1 VTGRWPTLLRIG
13 VCGVVVVV
21 LALAPSWATL
31 GQLRNLVELLTL
43 LTLAQMWNLLAGYA
57 GLVSIGQQ
65 AYIGIGAYAF
75 YALGDK
81 ASVHPYLAVL
91 LAGLIAGAIS
101 LPSAALVFRLRA
113 GYFAIGTWV
122 VAEVFHL
129 LVLNS
134 SSLGGGAGVSILFV
148 SDIERRTREF
158 ATYWMALGLGLGA
171 IALAYL
177 LLRSRTGLALTAIR
191 DNEEGAEGVGVNVL
205 RSKVGVYVIAA
216 LGCGLAGAVTYLSL
230 LRIQP
235 DAAFTVNWTAFMIF
249 IVVIGGLGTLEGPII
264 GTVIF
269 YVLQQQFSSYGVWY
283 LVALGVVAVA
293 FAVWVPRGIWGWI
306 AERYD
311 VHLFPLRRRFR
322 GVYGDTERHVASM
335 TTAGGGTAGE
345 G

>member
-1 VTGRWPTLLRIG
+1 MTRALRPT
-13 VCGVVVVV
+13 VCVGVVAV
-21 LALAPSWATL
+21 LALAPMWATL

-81 ASVHPYLAVL
+81 ASVQPYLAVL
-91 LAGLIAGAIS
+91 LAGVIAAALS

-129 LVLNS
+129 LVLNT
-134 SSLGGGAGVSILFV
+134 SSLGAGAGVSILFV
-148 SDIERRTREF
+148 SDIERRTRSF
-158 ATYWMALGLGLGA
+158 VTYWMALGLGLGA
-171 IALAYL
+171 VGLAFL
-177 LLRSRTGLALTAIR
+177 LLRSRVGLALTAIR
-191 DNEEGAEGVGVNVL
+191 DNEDGAEGIGVDVL
-205 RSKVGVYVIAA
+205 RAKVGVYVVAA
-216 LGCGLAGAVTYLSL
+216 FGCGLAGAVTYLSL

-249 IVVIGGLGTLEGPII
+249 IVVIGGLGTLEGPIV

-269 YVLQQQFSSYGVWY
+269 YALQQQFSSYGVWY
-283 LVALGVVAVA
+283 LVALGVVAIA
-293 FAVWVPRGIWGWI
+293 IAVWVPQGIWGWI
-306 AERYD
+306 AARYD
-311 VHLFPLRRRFR
+311 VHLFPLRRRYTP
-322 GVYGDTERHVASM
+322 GVAIRTEEAVESPA
-335 TTAGGGTAGE
+335 A
-345 G
+345 

>member
-1 VTGRWPTLLRIG
+1 VTRANAARLGL
-13 VCGVVVVV
+13 CAVVVVV

-43 LTLAQMWNLLAGYA
+43 LAIAQMWNLLAGYA

-65 AYIGIGAYAF
+65 GYIGIGAYAF

-81 ASVHPYLAVL
+81 AGVQPFLAVV
-91 LAGLIAGAIS
+91 LAGLIAAAIS
-101 LPSAALVFRLRA
+101 VPSAALVFRLRA

-129 LVLNS
+129 FFLNS
-134 SSLGGGAGVSILFV
+134 SWLGGGAGVSVLFV
-148 SDIERRTREF
+148 SDIDRQTRQF
-158 ATYWMALGLGLGA
+158 VTYWLALGLGLGA
-171 IALAYL
+171 IALTYL
-177 LLRSRTGLALTAIR
+177 LLRRRTGLALTAIR
-191 DNEEGAEGVGVNVL
+191 DNEEGAEGIGVDVL
-205 RSKVGVYVIAA
+205 RAKVGGYVAAA
-216 LGCGLAGAVTYLSL
+216 LGCGLAGAITYLSL

-235 DAAFTVNWTAFMIF
+235 DAAFTVNWTAYMIF

-306 AERYD
+306 ADRFD

-322 GVYGDTERHVASM
+322 AAPAASPPD
-335 TTAGGGTAGE
+335 AIVE
-345 G
+345 GHAT

>member
-1 VTGRWPTLLRIG
+1 VTARWPTLLRIG

-171 IALAYL
+171 IALAYV

>member
-1 VTGRWPTLLRIG
+1 VNVATALRLGI
-13 VCGVVVVV
+13 CAVVIVV
-21 LALAPSWATL
+21 LAFAPSWATL

-43 LTLAQMWNLLAGYA
+43 LTIAQMWNLLAGYA

-75 YALGDK
+75 WALGDK

-91 LAGLIAGAIS
+91 LAGLIAAAIS
-101 LPSAALVFRLRA
+101 VPSAALVFRLRA
-113 GYFAIGTWV
+113 GYFAIGTWF

-134 SSLGGGAGVSILFV
+134 SWLGGGSGVSVLFV

-191 DNEEGAEGVGVNVL
+191 DNEDGAEGVGVNVL
-205 RSKVGVYVIAA
+205 RSKFGVYVAAA

-235 DAAFTVNWTAFMIF
+235 DAAFTINWTAFMIF

-283 LVALGVVAVA
+283 LVALGVVAIA

-306 AERYD
+306 AERFD
-311 VHLFPLRRRFR
+311 VHLFPLRRRLR
-322 GVYGDTERHVASM
+322 AAPVPAEGVV
-335 TTAGGGTAGE
+335 E
-345 G
+345 GHAT

>member
-1 VTGRWPTLLRIG
+1 VTNALRLGI
-13 VCGVVVVV
+13 CGVLVAV
-21 LALAPSWATL
+21 LALAPMWATL

-75 YALGDK
+75 FAFGDK
-81 ASVHPYLAVL
+81 AGVQPYLAVL
-91 LAGLIAGAIS
+91 LAGLVAAAIS

-129 LVLNS
+129 LVLNAEW
-134 SSLGGGAGVSILFV
+134 LGGGAGVSILFV
-148 SDIERRTREF
+148 SDIERRTRSF
-158 ATYWMALGLGLGA
+158 VTYWMALGLGLGA
-171 IALAYL
+171 VALAFVM
-177 LLRSRTGLALTAIR
+177 LRSRVGLALTAIR
-191 DNEEGAEGVGVNVL
+191 DDEDGAEGIGVDVL
-205 RSKVGVYVIAA
+205 RAKVGVYVAA
-216 LGCGLAGAVTYLSL
+216 AFGCGLAGAVTYLSL

-269 YVLQQQFSSYGVWY
+269 YALQQQFSSYGVWY

-293 FAVWVPRGIWGWI
+293 I
-306 AERYD
+306 A
-311 VHLFPLRRRFR
+311 
-322 GVYGDTERHVASM
+322 M
-335 TTAGGGTAGE
+335 
-345 G
+345 

>member
-1 VTGRWPTLLRIG
+1 MTNALRLAA
-13 VCGVVVVV
+13 CGALVAV
-21 LALAPSWATL
+21 LACAPMWATL

-65 AYIGIGAYAF
+65 AYIGIGAYSF
-75 YALGDK
+75 WALGDK
-81 ASVHPYLAVL
+81 AGVQPYLAVL
-91 LAGLIAGAIS
+91 LAGLIAAAIS

-134 SSLGGGAGVSILFV
+134 SWLGGGAGVSVLFV
-148 SDIERRTREF
+148 SDIERRTRQF

-171 IALAYL
+171 VALAFV
-177 LLRSRTGLALTAIR
+177 LLRSRVGLALTAIR
-191 DNEEGAEGVGVNVL
+191 DNEDGAESIGVNVL
-205 RSKVGVYVIAA
+205 RAKVGVYIAAA

-235 DAAFTVNWTAFMIF
+235 DAAFTVNWTAYMIF

-264 GTVIF
+264 GTVLF

-293 FAVWVPRGIWGWI
+293 FAVWVPQGIWGWI

-311 VHLFPLRRRFR
+311 VHLFPLRRRYR
-322 GVYGDTERHVASM
+322 PSAPIAREDAVESHAT
-335 TTAGGGTAGE
+335 
-345 G
+345 

>member
-1 VTGRWPTLLRIG
+1 
-13 VCGVVVVV
+13 
-21 LALAPSWATL
+21 
-31 GQLRNLVELLTL
+31 
-43 LTLAQMWNLLAGYA
+43 
-57 GLVSIGQQ
+57 
-65 AYIGIGAYAF
+65 
-75 YALGDK
+75 
-81 ASVHPYLAVL
+81 
-91 LAGLIAGAIS
+91 
-101 LPSAALVFRLRA
+101 
-113 GYFAIGTWV
+113 
-122 VAEVFHL
+122 
-129 LVLNS
+129 
-134 SSLGGGAGVSILFV
+134 VSILFV
-148 SDIERRTREF
+148 SDIERRTRAF

-205 RSKVGVYVIAA
+205 RSKVAVYVIAA

>member
-1 VTGRWPTLLRIG
+1 MTNALRAA
-13 VCGVVVVV
+13 VCSALVAV
-21 LALAPSWATL
+21 LALAPMWATL

-65 AYIGIGAYAF
+65 AYVGIGAYAF

-81 ASVHPYLAVL
+81 ASVQPYLAVL
-91 LAGLIAGAIS
+91 LAGLVAAAIS

-129 LVLNS
+129 LVLNTD
-134 SSLGGGAGVSILFV
+134 SLGAGAGVSILFV
-148 SDIERRTREF
+148 SDIERRTRSF
-158 ATYWMALGLGLGA
+158 VTYWMALGLGLGA
-171 IALAYL
+171 VGLAFL
-177 LLRSRTGLALTAIR
+177 LLRSRVGLALTAIR
-191 DNEEGAEGVGVNVL
+191 DNEDGAEGIGVNVL
-205 RSKVGVYVIAA
+205 QAKVGVYVLAA

-235 DAAFTVNWTAFMIF
+235 DAAFTVNWTAYMIF

-264 GTVIF
+264 GTVLF

-283 LVALGVVAVA
+283 LVALGVVAVG
-293 FAVWVPRGIWGWI
+293 FAVWVPQGIWGWI
-306 AERYD
+306 AGRFD
-311 VHLFPLRRRFR
+311 VHLFPLRRLHRP
-322 GVYGDTERHVASM
+322 GAPIHQDDAVESPA
-335 TTAGGGTAGE
+335 A
-345 G
+345 

>member
-1 VTGRWPTLLRIG
+1 VTTTLRVG
-13 VCGVVVVV
+13 VCGALVAV
-21 LALAPSWATL
+21 LALAPMWATL

-81 ASVHPYLAVL
+81 ASVQPYLAVL
-91 LAGLIAGAIS
+91 LAGLVAAAIS

-129 LVLNS
+129 LVLNTS
-134 SSLGGGAGVSILFV
+134 WLGGGAGVSILFV
-148 SDIERRTREF
+148 SDIERRTRSF

-171 IALAYL
+171 VALAFL
-177 LLRSRTGLALTAIR
+177 MLRSRVGLALTAIR
-191 DNEEGAEGVGVNVL
+191 DNEDGAEGIGVDVL
-205 RSKVGVYVIAA
+205 RAKVGVYVAA
-216 LGCGLAGAVTYLSL
+216 AFGCGLAGAVTYLSL

-269 YVLQQQFSSYGVWY
+269 YALQQQFSSYGVWY

-293 FAVWVPRGIWGWI
+293 IAVWVPQGIWGWI
-306 AERYD
+306 AQRYD
-311 VHLFPLRRRFR
+311 VSLFPLRRRFR
-322 GVYGDTERHVASM
+322 P
-335 TTAGGGTAGE
+335 GTPIRQDDAVE
-345 G
+345 SPAT

>member
-1 VTGRWPTLLRIG
+1 VL
-13 VCGVVVVV
+13 VAV
-21 LALAPSWATL
+21 LALAPMWATL

-311 VHLFPLRRRFR
+311 IHLFPLRRRFR

>member
-1 VTGRWPTLLRIG
+1 MTRALRPT
-13 VCGVVVVV
+13 VCVGVVAV
-21 LALAPSWATL
+21 LALAPMWATL

-81 ASVHPYLAVL
+81 ASVQPYLAVL
-91 LAGLIAGAIS
+91 LAGVIAAAIS

-129 LVLNS
+129 LVLNT
-134 SSLGGGAGVSILFV
+134 SSLGAGAGVSILFV
-148 SDIERRTREF
+148 SDIERRTRSF
-158 ATYWMALGLGLGA
+158 VTYWMALGLGLGA
-171 IALAYL
+171 VGLAFL
-177 LLRSRTGLALTAIR
+177 LLRSRVGLALTAIR
-191 DNEEGAEGVGVNVL
+191 DNEDGAEGIGVDVL
-205 RSKVGVYVIAA
+205 RAKVGVYVVAA
-216 LGCGLAGAVTYLSL
+216 FGCGLAGAVTYLSL

-235 DAAFTVNWTAFMIF
+235 DAAFTINWTAFMIF

-269 YVLQQQFSSYGVWY
+269 YALQQQFSSYGVWY

-293 FAVWVPRGIWGWI
+293 IAVWVPQGIWGWI
-306 AERYD
+306 AARYD
-311 VHLFPLRRRFR
+311 VHLFPLRRRYTP
-322 GVYGDTERHVASM
+322 GVAIRTEDAVESPA
-335 TTAGGGTAGE
+335 A
-345 G
+345 

>member
-311 VHLFPLRRRFR
+311 IHLFPLRRRFR

>member
-1 VTGRWPTLLRIG
+1 VTGRWPTVLRIG
-13 VCGVVVVV
+13 VCGVVVIV

-205 RSKVGVYVIAA
+205 RAKVGVYVIAA

>member
-1 VTGRWPTLLRIG
+1 VNVATALRLGI
-13 VCGVVVVV
+13 CAVVIVV
-21 LALAPSWATL
+21 LAFAPSWATL

-43 LTLAQMWNLLAGYA
+43 LTIAQMWNLLAGYA

-75 YALGDK
+75 WALGDK

-91 LAGLIAGAIS
+91 LAGLIAAAIS
-101 LPSAALVFRLRA
+101 VPSAALVFRLRA

-134 SSLGGGAGVSILFV
+134 SWLGGGSGVSVLFV

-191 DNEEGAEGVGVNVL
+191 DNEDGAEGVGVNVL
-205 RSKVGVYVIAA
+205 RSKFGVYVAAA

-235 DAAFTVNWTAFMIF
+235 DAAFTINWTAFMIF

-306 AERYD
+306 AERFD

-322 GVYGDTERHVASM
+322 GAAVPA
-335 TTAGGGTAGE
+335 E
-345 G
+345 GVVEGHAT

>member
-1 VTGRWPTLLRIG
+1 MTARWPTLLRLG
-13 VCGVVVVV
+13 VCAAVV
-21 LALAPSWATL
+21 LVLAFAPSWATL

-81 ASVHPYLAVL
+81 AGVHPYLAVL
-91 LAGLIAGAIS
+91 LAGLIAGAIA

-129 LVLNS
+129 LVLNT

-171 IALAYL
+171 IALAYA

-205 RSKVGVYVIAA
+205 RSKVAVYVIAA

-235 DAAFTVNWTAFMIF
+235 DAAFTVNWSAFMIF

-306 AERYD
+306 VERYD
-311 VHLFPLRRRFR
+311 VHLFPLRHRFR
-322 GVYGDTERHVASM
+322 GVYGDTERQVASM

>member
-1 VTGRWPTLLRIG
+1 MTRALRPT
-13 VCGVVVVV
+13 VCVGVVAV
-21 LALAPSWATL
+21 LALAPMWATL

-81 ASVHPYLAVL
+81 ASVQPYLAVL
-91 LAGLIAGAIS
+91 LAGVIAAAIS

-129 LVLNS
+129 LVLNT
-134 SSLGGGAGVSILFV
+134 SSLGAGAGVSILFV
-148 SDIERRTREF
+148 SDIERRTRSF
-158 ATYWMALGLGLGA
+158 VTYWMALGLGLGA
-171 IALAYL
+171 VGLAFL
-177 LLRSRTGLALTAIR
+177 LLRSRVGLALTAIR
-191 DNEEGAEGVGVNVL
+191 DNEDGAEGIGVDVL
-205 RSKVGVYVIAA
+205 RAKVGVYVVAA
-216 LGCGLAGAVTYLSL
+216 FGCGLAGAVTYLSL

-249 IVVIGGLGTLEGPII
+249 IVVIGGLGTLEGPIV

-269 YVLQQQFSSYGVWY
+269 YALQQQFSSYGVWY
-283 LVALGVVAVA
+283 LVALGVVAIA
-293 FAVWVPRGIWGWI
+293 IAVWVPQGIWGWI
-306 AERYD
+306 AARYD
-311 VHLFPLRRRFR
+311 VHLFPLRRRYTP
-322 GVYGDTERHVASM
+322 GVAIRTEEAVESPA
-335 TTAGGGTAGE
+335 A
-345 G
+345 

>member
-1 VTGRWPTLLRIG
+1 VTARWATLLRIG

-205 RSKVGVYVIAA
+205 RAKVGVYVIAA

-322 GVYGDTERHVASM
+322 VVYGDTERHVASM

>member
-1 VTGRWPTLLRIG
+1 MRKANGLRLA
-13 VCGVVVVV
+13 VCTIVVAV
-21 LALAPSWATL
+21 LVLAPSWATL
-31 GQLRNLVELLTL
+31 GQLRNLVELLCL
-43 LTLAQMWNLLAGYA
+43 LTIAQMWNLLAGYA

-65 AYIGIGAYAF
+65 GYIGIGAYAF

-81 ASVHPYLAVL
+81 AGIHPYLAVL
-91 LAGLIAGAIS
+91 LAGLIAAAIS
-101 LPSAALVFRLRA
+101 IPAAALVFRLRA

-134 SSLGGGAGVSILFV
+134 SWLGGGAGVSILFV

-158 ATYWMALGLGLGA
+158 ATYWMALGLGLGS
-171 IALAYL
+171 IALVYL

-191 DNEEGAEGVGVNVL
+191 DNEDGAEGVGVNVL
-205 RSKVGVYVIAA
+205 RAKFGVYVAAA

-249 IVVIGGLGTLEGPII
+249 IVVIGGLGTLEGPVI

-269 YVLQQQFSSYGVWY
+269 YVLQQQFSSQGVWY
-283 LVALGVVAVA
+283 LVGLGVVAVA
-293 FAVWVPRGIWGWI
+293 FAVWVPRGIWGFI
-306 AERYD
+306 ADRFD
-311 VHLFPLRRRFR
+311 VHLFPLRRWFSL
-322 GVYGDTERHVASM
+322 YGGTER
-335 TTAGGGTAGE
+335 G
-345 G
+345 

>member
-1 VTGRWPTLLRIG
+1 VTRANAARLGL
-13 VCGVVVVV
+13 CAVVVVV

-43 LTLAQMWNLLAGYA
+43 LAIAQMWNLLAGYA

-65 AYIGIGAYAF
+65 GYIGIGAYAF

-81 ASVHPYLAVL
+81 ASVQPYVAVV
-91 LAGLIAGAIS
+91 LAGLIAAAIS
-101 LPSAALVFRLRA
+101 IPAAALVFRLRA

-134 SSLGGGAGVSILFV
+134 SWLGGGAGVSILFV

-158 ATYWMALGLGLGA
+158 ATYWMALGLGLGS

-191 DNEEGAEGVGVNVL
+191 DNEDGAEGVGVNVVRAKL
-205 RSKVGVYVIAA
+205 GVYVVAA

-283 LVALGVVAVA
+283 LVALGAVAVA
-293 FAVWVPRGIWGWI
+293 FAVWVPRGIWGWV
-306 AERYD
+306 AERFD

-322 GVYGDTERHVASM
+322 GAPAAAPAEDVV
-335 TTAGGGTAGE
+335 E
-345 G
+345 GHAT

>member
-1 VTGRWPTLLRIG
+1 MTRALRPT
-13 VCGVVVVV
+13 VCVGVVAV
-21 LALAPSWATL
+21 LALAPMWATL

-81 ASVHPYLAVL
+81 ASVQPYLAVL
-91 LAGLIAGAIS
+91 LAGVIAAALS

-129 LVLNS
+129 LVLNT
-134 SSLGGGAGVSILFV
+134 SSLGAGAGVSILFV
-148 SDIERRTREF
+148 SDIERRTRSF
-158 ATYWMALGLGLGA
+158 VTYWMALGLGLGA
-171 IALAYL
+171 VGLAFL
-177 LLRSRTGLALTAIR
+177 LLRSRVGLALTAIR
-191 DNEEGAEGVGVNVL
+191 DNEDGAEGIGVDVL
-205 RSKVGVYVIAA
+205 RAKVGVYVVAA
-216 LGCGLAGAVTYLSL
+216 FGCGLAGAVTYLSL

-269 YVLQQQFSSYGVWY
+269 YALQQQFSSYGVWY
-283 LVALGVVAVA
+283 LVALGVVAIA
-293 FAVWVPRGIWGWI
+293 IAVWVPQGIWGWI
-306 AERYD
+306 AARYD
-311 VHLFPLRRRFR
+311 VHLFPLRRRYTP
-322 GVYGDTERHVASM
+322 GVAIRTEEAVESPA
-335 TTAGGGTAGE
+335 A
-345 G
+345 